1 VWQGHEEKDDFRS
14 DTAPRQDAEKKS
26 LATKQRETGDLIRF
40 FREGCGK
47 TGIRGEFPL
56 AM

>member
-26 LATKQRETGDLIRF
+26 LATKQRETGDLIALS
-40 FREGCGK
+40 EK
-47 TGIRGEFPL
+47 DAEKNWDSW
-56 AM
+56 